1 MVAWLDFRPIVVT
14 PPHRR
19 PMDSL
24 LPIDLATLIQT
35 MGYLGIFLIVFADS
49 GVLLGLVLPG
59 DSLLFTAGLL
69 ASQGHLNLWLLML
82 VAALGAILGDSAG
95 YAFGKRM
102 GPHLFMRKDSWFFT
116 TRHLDR
122 ARHFYARHGGKTIFL
137 ARFLHFV
144 RTLAPMIAGAADMHY
159 GTFLFYNV
167 FGGLFWAIS
176 VSALGYW
183 LGNTVPNIDHYILPI
198 LGVIGI
204 MALST
209 TIVRLVN
216 MVMTH
221 RH

>member
-1 MVAWLDFRPIVVT
+1 
-14 PPHRR
+14 
-19 PMDSL
+19 MDSL

-35 MGYLGIFLIVFADS
+35 VGYLGIFLIVFADS

-69 ASQGHLNLWLLML
+69 ASQGHLNLWPLML

-102 GPHLFMRKDSWFFT
+102 GPQLFTRKEAWFVT

-122 ARHFYARHGGKTIFL
+122 ARHFYARHGGKTIVL

-144 RTLAPMIAGAADMHY
+144 RTLAPMVAGAADMHY
-159 GTFLFYNV
+159 GAFLFYNI

-183 LGNTVPNIDHYILPI
+183 LGNTIPDIDRYILPI
-198 LGVIGI
+198 LGVIGLL
-204 MALST
+204 ALSPT
-209 TIVRLVN
+209 LVRLLHSGVKQ
-216 MVMTH
+216 
-221 RH
+221 RHTRE

>member
-1 MVAWLDFRPIVVT
+1 MVAWLDSRAIVVT

-19 PMDSL
+19 AMGSL

-35 MGYLGIFLIVFADS
+35 VGYLGIFLMVFADS

-69 ASQGHLNLWLLML
+69 ASQGHLNLWFLML

-95 YAFGKRM
+95 YTFGKRV
-102 GPHLFMRKDSWFFT
+102 GPKLFVREDSWFFT
-116 TRHLDR
+116 KRHLDR
-122 ARHFYARHGGKTIFL
+122 ACHFYARHGGQTIVL
-137 ARFLHFV
+137 ARFLHVV

-159 GTFLFYNV
+159 GTFLFYNI

-183 LGNTVPNIDHYILPI
+183 LGNTIPAIDHYKHLPQSTRRN
-198 LGVIGI
+198 
-204 MALST
+204 ALPVKL
-209 TIVRLVN
+209 I
-216 MVMTH
+216 
-221 RH
+221 